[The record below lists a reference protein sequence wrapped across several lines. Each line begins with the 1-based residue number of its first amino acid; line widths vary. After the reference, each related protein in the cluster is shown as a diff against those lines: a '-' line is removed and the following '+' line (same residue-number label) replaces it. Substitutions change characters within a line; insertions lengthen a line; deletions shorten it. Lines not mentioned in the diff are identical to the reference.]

1 MRENEEESAA
11 NGGDEG
17 GVRNRG
23 RFARLVWNAVH
34 HCRFTEVHAC
44 AYIRMYY
51 RGWLHREYGSA
62 RANVRPYKRT
72 RCMYGSCMRSSMCV
86 RVLCTRVRYVMC
98 LSVYVYATP
107 VQPPC
112 NPRAQVRLHTY
123 TRAGAR
129 AQPHAQVCPVCVS
142 RSYSILAALHM
153 SRDAFRP
160 MTRCKVIA
168 REFRLGD
175 KAECRRNG

>member
-1 MRENEEESAA
+1 MPIYVCITEDGYIGSTGARA
-11 NGGDEG
+11 
-17 GVRNRG
+17 RI
-23 RFARLVWNAVH
+23 FARTSARGV
-34 HCRFTEVHAC
+34 CRKLYAFVDVCARVMYAC
-44 AYIRMYY
+44 A
-51 RGWLHREYGSA
+51 
-62 RANVRPYKRT
+62 
-72 RCMYGSCMRSSMCV
+72 
-86 RVLCTRVRYVMC
+86 LCDVS